1 MERTAHWKKFVQAM
15 EGDDVFLHV
24 TDDENT
30 NVKTEAVAEPA
41 VEAEEDSKSKCHVR
55 AK

>member
-1 MERTAHWKKFVQAM
+1 MLQEVATFV
-15 EGDDVFLHV
+15 V
-24 TDDENT
+24 TRIDENT